1 MTHKRKLLIAFF
13 AIFLVYAFV
22 IAWLQYYKEKEYQTN
37 SQKETLR
44 IFATMVEKML
54 ENSTDAE
61 GTLHYLPQDV
71 RLTLINSKGEIMY
84 DNVAE
89 NVKENHLGRPE
100 IYSANYSNE
109 GYAIRKSSTTNQDY
123 LYYARKSKNGS
134 FLRLALPYVITWTNF
149 IHFDNILLYIV
160 VFLFF
165 ITLLVLVLMTDKFD
179 NVMRTLISFVTDV
192 EKGNIDYNKIHFPDT
207 HSGEIGRKI
216 ISLYKQLEDSK
227 LQTVQEKDRNRLMK
241 QEMTNNIAHE
251 LKTPVSSIRGYLEIL
266 LNNKDIGFEKQQ
278 YFIERSHAQTL
289 RLSNLI
295 QDVALITKLEE
306 SANLFP
312 KEKLDLHEIF
322 EEAATELHEVYKEQQ
337 VTIENKI
344 PEKSFFAGNYN
355 LMFSVFR
362 NLIENSIRYAG
373 DDIQIVVEC
382 VEQDKTSYLLKYYD
396 TGVGVNKE
404 DLDKIFD
411 RFLRIDKGR
420 SRKSGGTGLGL
431 SIVKHAIQFHGG
443 TIVAQNRPE
452 GGLQFDFN
460 ILK

>member
-1 MTHKRKLLIAFF
+1 MNHKRKLLIGFF

-37 SQKETLR
+37 NQKETLR
-44 IFATMVEKML
+44 ILATTAEKML
-54 ENSTDAE
+54 ENSADTE
-61 GTLHYLPQDV
+61 EVLQYLPQEV
-71 RLTLINSKGEIMY
+71 RLTLIDSDGGLVY
-84 DNVAE
+84 DNIAS
-89 NVKENHLGRPE
+89 NVVENHFGRPE

-109 GYAIRKSSTTNQDY
+109 GYAIRKSSTTDQEY
-123 LYYARKSKNGS
+123 LYYARKCKDGS
-134 FLRLALPYVITWTNF
+134 FLRLALPYVISWTNF
-149 IHFDNILLYIV
+149 IHFDNILLYII

-165 ITLLVLVLMTDKFD
+165 ITLLVLVIITDKFD
-179 NVMRTLISFVTDV
+179 NVMRTLINFVTDV

-227 LQTVQEKDRNRLMK
+227 LQTIHEKDKNRLMK

-312 KEKLDLHEIF
+312 KEKLDLYEIF
-322 EEAATELHEVYKEQQ
+322 EEAATEWEEVSKEQN
-337 VTIENKI
+337 VTIENRI

-355 LMFSVFR
+355 LMFSIFR

-373 DDIQIVVEC
+373 DNIKIVVEC
-382 VEQDKTSYLLKYYD
+382 VEQDKTSYRLRYYD

-404 DLDKIFD
+404 HLDKIFD

-431 SIVKHAIQFHGG
+431 SIVKHAVQFHGG
-443 TIVAQNRPE
+443 TIVARNRPE
-452 GGLQFDFN
+452 GGLLFDFN

>member
-1 MTHKRKLLIAFF
+1 MT
-13 AIFLVYAFV
+13 
-22 IAWLQYYKEKEYQTN
+22 
-37 SQKETLR
+37 
-44 IFATMVEKML
+44 ML
-54 ENSTDAE
+54 
-61 GTLHYLPQDV
+61 P
-71 RLTLINSKGEIMY
+71 K
-84 DNVAE
+84 
-89 NVKENHLGRPE
+89 VKENHLGRPE
-100 IYSANYSNE
+100 IYSENYSNE
-109 GYAIRKSSTTNQDY
+109 VYAIRKSSTTNKDY

-306 SANLFP
+306 SANLFR
-312 KEKLDLHEIF
+312 K
-322 EEAATELHEVYKEQQ
+322 
-337 VTIENKI
+337 
-344 PEKSFFAGNYN
+344 
-355 LMFSVFR
+355 R
-362 NLIENSIRYAG
+362 N
-373 DDIQIVVEC
+373 
-382 VEQDKTSYLLKYYD
+382 
-396 TGVGVNKE
+396 
-404 DLDKIFD
+404 
-411 RFLRIDKGR
+411 
-420 SRKSGGTGLGL
+420 
-431 SIVKHAIQFHGG
+431 
-443 TIVAQNRPE
+443 
-452 GGLQFDFN
+452 
-460 ILK
+460 